1 MKNILIIGASSGGHL
16 IADAITAHKNRYNLV
31 GLLDGDPAQHGKVIS
46 GVKVIGGYNHLKNTL
61 DEYHVDEVIV
71 AIANLQKEFIYEF
84 IETTLKCDVGLRI
97 IPSILEKNTHDEL
110 FHQLRP
116 VNASDLLG
124 RPSLALNEE
133 IVSQEIEGKTVLVT
147 GAAGSIGSEI
157 IRQLVKFNPKKL
169 VAVDINENDLYL
181 LELFIKRYFKA
192 VEFKAYISNIR
203 EIDSLIP
210 AFNERP
216 EIVFHAAAHKHVPL
230 METAPVEAIKNN
242 ILGTMNVLQMTTEYS
257 VDTFVLIS
265 SDKAVKPTNVMGAT
279 KRFAEKLTAL
289 YSQLGSG
296 KYMSVRF
303 GNVLGSKGSVIP
315 IFKTLIEE
323 GQDLTVTHPD
333 TTRYFMTIPEAAQ
346 LVIEAGCR
354 GQGNDLFMLDMGEPI
369 KIMDLAEQVIK
380 LSGLEEGRDIKIII
394 TGLRPGEKLHEELF
408 YEPDSVERIENSKIL
423 QAKNSEIITIDLK
436 KLQSELENKVY
447 IDKPR
452 AFLKSYVE
460 SYQWDGQE

>member
-16 IADAITAHKNRYNLV
+16 IADAIAAHKDRYNLV
-31 GLLDGDPAQHGKVIS
+31 GLLDGDPSQHGNIVS
-46 GVKVIGGYNHLKNTL
+46 GVEVIGNYDNLEDTIEEHRI
-61 DEYHVDEVIV
+61 DEVIV
-71 AIANLQKEFIYEF
+71 AIANLNKDILYKFVDV
-84 IETTLKCDVGLRI
+84 TTKSDVGLRI
-97 IPSILEKNTHDEL
+97 IPSTLEKNTHDEL
-110 FHQLRP
+110 FHQLRQ
-116 VNASDLLG
+116 VNAADLLG
-124 RPSLALNEE
+124 RPSLALNED
-133 IVSQEIEGKTVLVT
+133 IVSEGIVGKTILVT

-157 IRQLVKFNPKKL
+157 IRQLVKFNPKKIIAL
-169 VAVDINENDLYL
+169 DINENDLYL
-181 LELFIKRYFKA
+181 LELFIRRYFKA

-216 EIVFHAAAHKHVPL
+216 EMIFHAAAHKHVPL

-242 ILGTMNVLQMTTEYS
+242 ILGTLNVLQMTAEYA

-265 SDKAVKPTNVMGAT
+265 SDKAVNPTNVMGAT

-289 YSQLGSG
+289 YSQLADG

-323 GQDLTVTHPD
+323 GRDLTVTHPD

-346 LVIEAGCR
+346 LVIEVGCR

-369 KIMDLAEQVIK
+369 KIMELAEQVIK
-380 LSGLEEGRDIKIII
+380 LSGLTQGRDIKIII

-408 YEPDSVERIENSKIL
+408 YEPDNVERIENTKIL
-423 QAKNSEIITIDLK
+423 WAKNSEIITIDLK

-447 IDKPR
+447 IDQPR

-460 SYQWDGQE
+460 SYQWDEQE